1 MEWLVHFDLELFQR
15 LGVNLA
21 VLAVFLFFVY
31 GRGKSEDV
39 HRGAFFLFGSGV
51 FLVTRL
57 LHNVEMTMGFAFGLF
72 AVFSMLRYRTE
83 SLTVRDMTYLF
94 VVIAISLI
102 SSVSPLNY
110 IELLLVHG
118 FVCLLALAL
127 ENRMKVQQE
136 EVKTLTYEKIENIK
150 PENYAALLQDLRE
163 RTGLDISRADV
174 QEIDFLKDTAQV
186 KIHYAKS
193 DQPVHG
199 PY

>member
-15 LGVNLA
+15 LSVNLG

-31 GRGKSEDV
+31 GRGKSEDL
-39 HRGAFFLFGSGV
+39 HRGAFFLFGCGV

-110 IELLLVHG
+110 VELILVHG
-118 FVCLLALAL
+118 FICLLALAL
-127 ENRMKVQQE
+127 ENRMNTQQE
-136 EVKTLTYEKIENIK
+136 AVKILTYEKIENIK
-150 PENYAALLQDLRE
+150 PENYQALLVDLRD
-163 RTGLDISRADV
+163 RTGLSISRADI

-186 KIHYAKS
+186 KIHFVKS
-193 DQPVHG
+193 DPPTHG
-199 PY
+199 PI